1 MNYMKQFWNEK
12 HPELNSFTSKH
23 LRDHVSSI
31 IKHKAVMKT
40 DFDSQNQNIDQ
51 TYTDNSDT
59 TINDNTFVNEIK
71 ESDNS
76 SIITEQITPEISNKK
91 GSIREQFKTSF

>member
-1 MNYMKQFWNEK
+1 M
-12 HPELNSFTSKH
+12 LA
-23 LRDHVSSI
+23 VSSNI
-31 IKHKAVMKT
+31 RQSRKQILI
-40 DFDSQNQNIDQ
+40 QNQNIDQ